1 MQKLIYPC
9 KVMNITQNYNGKT
22 SHYGESH
29 GNPKSYPIDEA
40 CSDGGRDWFYAPCD
54 VVIKR
59 IYGVGNRGANTI
71 WLESTEKVK
80 LANGQETYVTIRITH
95 PEDDDLSK
103 LKVGQKI
110 KQFGQAFREGGDGG
124 GNIRYGNHFHIC
136 VNTCKFKELSN
147 SGWVKNDKGYWV
159 TTPHEIKPEDAFFV
173 DTDFTTIKN
182 DGGLKFKE
190 LKIEP
195 TKQILHLPASALSW
209 KVYPL
214 DKRPIWGNQ
223 CGTLTPHKFGGLDYG
238 ILRWTKYKNVCVIKT
253 RDFGEV
259 QIYVAKITGATIKT
273 I

>member
-40 CSDGGRDWFYAPCD
+40 CSDSGRDWFYAPCD

-59 IYGVGNRGANTI
+59 IYGVNNKGTNTI

-80 LANGQETYVTIRITH
+80 LASGKESIVTIRVTH
-95 PEDDDLSK
+95 PEDEDLSK
-103 LKVGQKI
+103 LKVNQKF
-110 KQFGQAFREGGDGG
+110 KQFDKMFREGKDGWAT
-124 GNIRYGNHFHIC
+124 GNHFHIC
-136 VNTCKFKELSN
+136 VNACKFKELTN
-147 SGWVKNDKGYWV
+147 NGWIKNNKDCWV
-159 TTPHEIKPEDAFFV
+159 TSPNEIKPEDAFFV
-173 DTDFTTIKN
+173 DIDFTKIKN
-182 DGGLKFKE
+182 SGGLKFKE

-195 TKQILHLPASALSW
+195 TKQILHLPAIALRW
-209 KVYPL
+209 RVYPL
-214 DKRPIWGNQ
+214 DKIPKKGNE
-223 CGTLTPHKFGGLDYG
+223 CGYLKPYKYGGLDYE
-238 ILRWTKYKNVCVIKT
+238 ILRWTKYKNVCIIKT
-253 RDFGEV
+253 RDFDEV